1 MGANLQGAACPAE
14 LLWEFLLCPSDSCSA
29 ITVRLR
35 IILMVF
41 YIRKQCQQSLLHFVG
56 RCVVKPENHPG
67 ISPLEKITF
76 FLLARKGI
84 FLFGTWK

>member
-1 MGANLQGAACPAE
+1 
-14 LLWEFLLCPSDSCSA
+14 
-29 ITVRLR
+29 
-35 IILMVF
+35 MVF

-56 RCVVKPENHPG
+56 RCVVKPENHPR

-76 FLLARKGI
+76 FLLACKGI